1 MKNWLLSTQQPDG
14 PPPATL
20 DLQAV
25 MRDVGALIGEM
36 TAAGAL
42 VFTGGL
48 TPAHT
53 GAVVRG
59 SAVTD
64 GAYTPGPEHVGGITI
79 VRAADRD
86 EAIAWGTKLAAVI
99 GLPVE
104 VRGFQ
109 G

>member
-1 MKNWLLSTQQPDG
+1 MKNWLLSIQQPDG

-25 MRDVGALIGEM
+25 MREVSALVGEM

-53 GAVVRG
+53 AAVVRG
-59 SAVTD
+59 ADVQD

-79 VRAADRD
+79 VRAADQD
-86 EAIAWGTKLAAVI
+86 EAIAWGKKLAAAI